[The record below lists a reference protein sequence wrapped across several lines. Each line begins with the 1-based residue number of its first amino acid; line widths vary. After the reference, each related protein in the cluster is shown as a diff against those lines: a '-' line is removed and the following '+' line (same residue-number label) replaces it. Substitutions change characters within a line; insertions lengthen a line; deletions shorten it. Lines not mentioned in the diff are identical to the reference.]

1 MLWVIYLSGILKSQL
16 PQQLIWSVE
25 MPATPRSFN
34 YRGLL
39 GPGLLWMAQYILC
52 FLLYRGTKSICV
64 NYRRS
69 GTNPEVQPY
78 KPDFGRLDHVK
89 RRPNLSDTSDIP
101 NYSEKSVRTGGRDFF
116 DHTSL

>member
-1 MLWVIYLSGILKSQL
+1 MSWVIYLAGILKSQL

-25 MPATPRSFN
+25 MPATRRSFN

-52 FLLYRGTKSICV
+52 FLLYCGTKSICV

-69 GTNPEVQPY
+69 GTNPEVQRVADPET
-78 KPDFGRLDHVK
+78 PRDRVIVTSPETAATAF
-89 RRPNLSDTSDIP
+89 RP
-101 NYSEKSVRTGGRDFF
+101 
-116 DHTSL
+116 